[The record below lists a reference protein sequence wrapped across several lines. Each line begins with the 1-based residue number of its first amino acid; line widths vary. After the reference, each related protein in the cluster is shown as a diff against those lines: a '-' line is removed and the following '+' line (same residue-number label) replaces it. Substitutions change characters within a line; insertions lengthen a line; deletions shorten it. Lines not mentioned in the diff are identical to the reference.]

1 MTKQIHSGI
10 AAGQVPEGYKLE
22 HGYVIPKE
30 WKVVHFNKC
39 FHRLTQKNI
48 ENNQNVLTISAQQG
62 LISQLDYYNT
72 LYASEDKTGYFLL
85 QKGDFAYNKSYSADY
100 ANGALKQL
108 EKYDKGIVSP
118 LYICFSANE
127 GTNTDFYRQYFESGM
142 FNREIYKIAQEGARN
157 HGLLNVSTPEFFSAA
172 LVFPPVEEQK
182 KITEVLSCCDRVIES
197 KQQLIAELQR
207 LKSGFLQVMFPTK
220 GHSEP
225 DIRFPEF
232 SDAWEQRKFGELAE
246 YKKGPFGSA
255 ITKDMFVP
263 KNDESVKVYEQQN
276 AINKDWSLERYF
288 LPKEYALTKL
298 KSFEVHGGDI
308 IVSCA
313 GTIGEIYEIPNNADS
328 GVINQALMRVR
339 VNENIVNKKMFI
351 IAFLNMIDEFT
362 RTHSNGSAIKNIP
375 PFADLK
381 PMEVLVPSMDEQKK
395 ISEHFSSLDNLITLH
410 QRELEE
416 TKKKKKSLAKLLLT
430 GSVRVPT

>member
-10 AAGQVPEGYKLE
+10 AAGQVPEGYKME

-30 WKVVHFNKC
+30 WKVVHFNEC
-39 FHRLTQKNI
+39 FHRLTQKNT

-85 QKGDFAYNKSYSADY
+85 QKGNFAYNKSYSADY
-100 ANGALKQL
+100 AYGAIKQL

-118 LYICFSANE
+118 LYICLSANE
-127 GTNTDFYRQYFESGM
+127 GTNTDFYRQYFEAGM

-172 LVFPPVEEQK
+172 LVFPLVDEQK
-182 KITEVLSCCDRVIES
+182 KIAEILSCCDRVIEL

-207 LKSGFLQVMFPTK
+207 LKSGFLQAMFPAK

-225 DIRFPEF
+225 VIRFPEF
-232 SDAWEQRKFGELAE
+232 SDAWEQRKLIEVCDYVDYRGKTPTKTDDGIFLVTAKNVKDGFIDYNASQE
-246 YKKGPFGSA
+246 YISEDDYEEVMHRGKPEIGDVL
-255 ITKDMFVP
+255 ITTEAPCGNVAQV
-263 KNDESVKVYEQQN
+263 N
-276 AINKDWSLERYF
+276 
-288 LPKEYALTKL
+288 
-298 KSFEVHGGDI
+298 
-308 IVSCA
+308 
-313 GTIGEIYEIPNNADS
+313 
-328 GVINQALMRVR
+328 R
-339 VNENIVNKKMFI
+339 VNIALAQRI
-351 IAFLNMIDEFT
+351 IKYRGLAGVVDNTYLKHYLLSPEFQKILNAKSSGGTVQGIK
-362 RTHSNGSAIKNIP
+362 GSILHQQEIRYPNYG
-375 PFADLK
+375 
-381 PMEVLVPSMDEQKK
+381 EQKK
-395 ISEHFSSLDNLITLH
+395 IGQYLNHLDHLITLH
-410 QRELEE
+410 QQELEE